1 MVTCSRYYNL
11 EHCIVKICF
20 FLFLQDR
27 SETVKEPRE
36 EAATEEENRDRPL
49 MTRQTSLKEL
59 PSSSRKSC
67 EAIPEES
74 KEVEGIKLDDAPDLQ
89 PHPRERVYTM
99 PALNMQRR
107 GNNDSNSRRSMP
119 NVDPSLKDANASS
132 GSNPR

>member
-1 MVTCSRYYNL
+1 MT
-11 EHCIVKICF
+11 
-20 FLFLQDR
+20 
-27 SETVKEPRE
+27 
-36 EAATEEENRDRPL
+36 ATEEDSRDRPL

-74 KEVEGIKLDDAPDLQ
+74 KEIEGVKNDDTPDLQ

-107 GNNDSNSRRSMP
+107 GNNDPNARRNMP
-119 NVDPSLKDANASS
+119 NVDPALKDANASS
-132 GSNPR
+132 GTNPR

>member
-1 MVTCSRYYNL
+1 
-11 EHCIVKICF
+11 
-20 FLFLQDR
+20 
-27 SETVKEPRE
+27 
-36 EAATEEENRDRPL
+36 

-74 KEVEGIKLDDAPDLQ
+74 KEIEGVKVDDASDLQ
-89 PHPRERVYTM
+89 PHPRDRVYTM

-107 GNNDSNSRRSMP
+107 GNLDPSVRRSMS
-119 NVDPSLKDANASS
+119 NADPSLKDAHASS